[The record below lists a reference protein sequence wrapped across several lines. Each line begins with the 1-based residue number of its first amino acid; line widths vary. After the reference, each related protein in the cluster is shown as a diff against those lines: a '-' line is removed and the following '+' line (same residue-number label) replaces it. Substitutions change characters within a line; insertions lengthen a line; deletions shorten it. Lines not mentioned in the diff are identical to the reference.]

1 MQAFLR
7 LLRMELRRAVQ
18 SGFFPAAYFAM
29 LITLLLNIYLYS
41 STDSDVSV
49 AYFLEYSF
57 IGSLAMLYYVWG
69 VLPHGL
75 SYCTD
80 KQSGFLRQIAVRCPA
95 KSYCA
100 AKCCAAFLSSA
111 LSTAMAVSTFLLILS
126 FSRPLDNDIYL
137 YDNGYRTWFPGH
149 PVFYFIIATVI
160 LALGSGLFS
169 ILALWISSY
178 IQNPFAVLASPLLLY
193 YTQGIVLKKLG
204 LGDLWFLDF
213 ASMFHF
219 MPGFSSPA
227 ANFFYT
233 CGYLLA
239 LAAFFGILFT
249 KKVEKER
256 LNG

>member
-7 LLRMELRRAVQ
+7 LLHMELRRAVQ

-41 STDSDVSV
+41 TTDNDVSV

-57 IGSLAMLYYVWG
+57 IGSLSMLYYVWG

-80 KQSGFLRQIAVRCPA
+80 KRSGFLRQIVVRCPV

-100 AKCCAAFLSSA
+100 AKCCAASLSSA

-126 FSRPLDNDIYL
+126 FSRPLDNDVYL

-149 PVFYFIIATVI
+149 PVFYFAIAIVI
-160 LALGSGLFS
+160 LALASGLFS

-178 IQNPFAVLASPLLLY
+178 IQNSFAVMASPLLLY

-227 ANFFYT
+227 ANFFYA
-233 CGYLLA
+233 CGYLST
-239 LAAFFGILFT
+239 LAAFLGILFT
-249 KKVEKER
+249 RKVEKEQQ
-256 LNG
+256 NG

>member
-1 MQAFLR
+1 MQAFPR

-18 SGFFPAAYFAM
+18 SGLFPAGYLAM
-29 LITLLLNIYLYS
+29 LVTLLMNIYLYS
-41 STDSDVSV
+41 TTDSNVSV

-57 IGSLAMLYYVWG
+57 IGSLSMLYYVWG

-80 KQSGFLRQIAVRCPA
+80 KRSGFLRQIAVRCPV

-100 AKCCAAFLSSA
+100 AKCWAAFLSSA

-126 FSRPLDNDIYL
+126 FFRPLDNDIYL
-137 YDNGYRTWFPGH
+137 YDHGYRTWFPGH
-149 PVFYFIIATVI
+149 PVFYFLIAAVI
-160 LALGSGLFS
+160 LALASGLFS
-169 ILALWISSY
+169 VLALWISSY

-204 LGDLWFLDF
+204 LGDLWFLNF

-227 ANFFYT
+227 ANFFYA
-233 CGYLLA
+233 CGYLSA
-239 LAAFFGILFT
+239 LAAFLGILFT
-249 KKVEKER
+249 RRVEKER
-256 LNG
+256 QNG